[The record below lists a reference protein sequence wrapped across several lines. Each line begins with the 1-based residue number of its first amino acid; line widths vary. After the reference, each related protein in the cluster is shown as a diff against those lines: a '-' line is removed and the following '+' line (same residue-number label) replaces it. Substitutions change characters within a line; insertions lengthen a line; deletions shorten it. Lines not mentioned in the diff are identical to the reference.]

1 MSSRTIGL
9 DDDLY
14 DYFVAH
20 AVRDDD
26 LLRRL
31 RDETAG
37 MKSAGMQISPEQ
49 GQFMAFLV
57 RLIGARKSLE
67 VGVFT
72 GYSAL
77 CVARALPADGRL
89 VACDVSEEWTDIG
102 RRYWQEAGVEDRIDL
117 HLGPATETLDRLIA
131 DGEAGSFDLAFIDAD
146 KPSYATY
153 YERALT
159 LFRPG
164 GVVGIDNVLWQ
175 GRVADPGN
183 DDDDTE
189 AIRAVNDTAHG
200 DDRVDMC
207 MLPIGDGLTLLRK
220 RQ

>member
-1 MSSRTIGL
+1 
-9 DDDLY
+9 
-14 DYFVAH
+14 
-20 AVRDDD
+20 
-26 LLRRL
+26 
-31 RDETAG
+31 
-37 MKSAGMQISPEQ
+37 
-49 GQFMAFLV
+49 MAFLV

-89 VACDVSEEWTDIG
+89 VACDVSEEWTDVG

>member
-117 HLGPATETLDRLIA
+117 HLGPAT
-131 DGEAGSFDLAFIDAD
+131 G
-146 KPSYATY
+146 
-153 YERALT
+153 
-159 LFRPG
+159 
-164 GVVGIDNVLWQ
+164 
-175 GRVADPGN
+175 DPGP
-183 DDDDTE
+183 
-189 AIRAVNDTAHG
+189 A
-200 DDRVDMC
+200 DR
-207 MLPIGDGLTLLRK
+207 R
-220 RQ
+220 R